1 MEQRGVSDAVEF
13 SSNPSETHATGRE
26 TPSCGCK
33 CQSPEIMQSKQER
46 AMHSPS
52 PNTEQFTLRKL
63 NSGSAAVLSVTSSSP
78 FSSPTNSS
86 ADRVNSPAKPVLKKG
101 EAIDLVDVEAKKKM
115 ERGISHATANES
127 LVSAARTVVQ
137 HDFHHIQVVQSN
149 QDLSSPS
156 QGCVV
161 ETPLYTFTLPDLTS
175 YPEDFRGFLEK
186 DLIELSALIS
196 LEQTGRLNW
205 WADTGTCQRL
215 WPLATTGDGNCLL
228 HAASLGMWGFH
239 DRLLTLR
246 KALYTFLTSGQTVDA
261 IYRRWRWSAAQQ
273 NYQSGLSLT
282 ESEWSEEWSS
292 VLRLASTE
300 PRTNSNMPKRR
311 SRLSTVS
318 EDDLDNPL
326 YESLEEIHVLVLAHI
341 LRRPIIVVAD
351 TVLKDAYGEALAPI
365 PFGGI
370 YLPLEVSPS
379 ECDKCPL
386 ILTYDAGHF
395 SALVTMQPPANTQSP
410 LPTVIPVTDS
420 NHTILP
426 IQFSVDPG
434 FQIDW
439 GHDENNPNILNK
451 LDLHDSDKLGLL
463 KEFLD
468 VVQVPLPACFLDPYP
483 DLDLT
488 SPDSI
493 ESCSLKDVDVASQ
506 SSQDL
511 QPPKSKTAKQ
521 IQSVAKQ
528 FGSIGKTVSKK
539 IKKNFGNITRLAR
552 TGSFKGLRSRPVSQT
567 TRLQTCRIVGGQ
579 QDHILAAMLHTQKSL
594 PYLQEM
600 IDNYLQEAKFRFD
613 KDKELKALQAAER
626 RKKECGDS
634 LVPRAQCVSPEC
646 QLMGNVKT
654 SYLCHHCFHQQIQQS
669 SEARPGVTGY
679 GPGQQSEALYGSGR
693 SKFYVNADDHS
704 YETLRNVPLC
714 KHPSMRNSDRSLYL
728 SNSTFY
734 RDGVAGLI
742 VPIPA
747 NSPDPMPIVPVDLPP
762 KAPLRN
768 SRKKALVNLQTEM
781 SRNVMNSGDSL
792 DASRP
797 FLGETHQSDFERPA
811 NLKYGGDSSKSCMK
825 VELPGMMDAKPCQ
838 TSGCSFFGSS
848 ENNSFCSKCFR
859 ESQRILQAS
868 KV

>member
-1 MEQRGVSDAVEF
+1 
-13 SSNPSETHATGRE
+13 
-26 TPSCGCK
+26 
-33 CQSPEIMQSKQER
+33 
-46 AMHSPS
+46 MHSPS
-52 PNTEQFTLRKL
+52 SNSEQFTLRKI
-63 NSGSAAVLSVTSSSP
+63 NSGSAAVLTMTSSSP
-78 FSSPTNSS
+78 FSSPST
-86 ADRVNSPAKPVLKKG
+86 DRVSSPAKPVLKKG
-101 EAIDLVDVEAKKKM
+101 EAIDLADVEAKKKM

-137 HDFHHIQVVQSN
+137 HDFHHIQAAQSH
-149 QDLSSPS
+149 QDLHTMPGS
-156 QGCVV
+156 QAQACMV

-246 KALYTFLTSGQTVDA
+246 KALYTFLTSGQAVDA
-261 IYRRWRWSAAQQ
+261 IYRRWRWQAAQQ

-370 YLPLEVSPS
+370 YLPLEVPPS

-395 SALVTMQPPANTQSP
+395 SALVTMQPPHNTQAP

-420 NHTILP
+420 NHAILP

-439 GHDENNPNILNK
+439 GQDENNPNILNK
-451 LDLHDSDKLGLL
+451 LDLQDSDKLGLL

-483 DLDLT
+483 ELDLT
-488 SPDSI
+488 SPESI
-493 ESCSLKDVDVASQ
+493 ESCSLKDVDISSQ
-506 SSQDL
+506 HSQDL
-511 QPPKSKTAKQ
+511 HPQKSKTAKQ

-567 TRLQTCRIVGGQ
+567 TRLQSCRIVGGQ
-579 QDHILAAMLHTQKSL
+579 QDHILAAMLHTQKCL

-613 KDKELKALQAAER
+613 KDKELKSLQAAER
-626 RKKECGDS
+626 RKLEYGGSEYGKTEYG
-634 LVPRAQCVSPEC
+634 RTEFTGAAQCVSPDC
-646 QLMGNVKT
+646 QLQGNVKT
-654 SYLCHHCFHQQIQQS
+654 SYLCQHCYHQQVQQS
-669 SEARPGVTGY
+669 SDTRLAIPGYTAH
-679 GPGQQSEALYGSGR
+679 QSEALYGSGR

-704 YETLRNVPLC
+704 YETLRHVPLC
-714 KHPSMRNSDRSLYL
+714 KHPSMRNTDRSLYL

-742 VPIPA
+742 VPIPS
-747 NSPDPMPIVPVDLPP
+747 NPPDPMPIVPVDPPP

-768 SRKKALVNLQTEM
+768 SRKKALVNLQAEM
-781 SRNVMNSGDSL
+781 SRNVVNRSADSP
-792 DASRP
+792 DASRLYLSETQTP
-797 FLGETHQSDFERPA
+797 DYQQQVTMKYQGE
-811 NLKYGGDSSKSCMK
+811 SSRSCMK
-825 VELPGMMDAKPCQ
+825 VELPGLMDAKPCQ

-859 ESQRILQAS
+859 ESQRMLQAS

>member
-1 MEQRGVSDAVEF
+1 V
-13 SSNPSETHATGRE
+13 
-26 TPSCGCK
+26 K
-33 CQSPEIMQSKQER
+33 
-46 AMHSPS
+46 HSRS
-52 PNTEQFTLRKL
+52 PNTEQFTLRKI
-63 NSGSAAVLSVTSSSP
+63 NSGSAAVLSVTGSSP
-78 FSSPTNSS
+78 FSSPANSS
-86 ADRVNSPAKPVLKKG
+86 VERVNSPAKPILKKV
-101 EAIDLVDVEAKKKM
+101 EAIDLGDIEAKKKM

-137 HDFHHIQVVQSN
+137 HDFHHIQIVQSN
-149 QDLSSPS
+149 PDLSSLAGSPN

-196 LEQTGRLNW
+196 LEQSGRLNW

-261 IYRRWRWSAAQQ
+261 IYRRWRWQAAQQ

-282 ESEWSEEWSS
+282 ESEWSDEWNS

-300 PRTNSNMPKRR
+300 PRTNTNMPKRR
-311 SRLSTVS
+311 SRLSTMS
-318 EDDLDNPL
+318 DDDLDNPL

-395 SALVTMQPPANTQSP
+395 SALVTMQPPADTQSP

-420 NHTILP
+420 NHSILP

-439 GHDENNPNILNK
+439 GQDENNPNILNK
-451 LDLHDSDKLGLL
+451 LTLLESDKLGLL

-468 VVQVPLPACFLDPYP
+468 IVQVPLPACFLDSYP
-483 DLDLT
+483 ELDLT

-493 ESCSLKDVDVASQ
+493 ESCSLKDIEIASQ
-506 SSQDL
+506 TSQDH
-511 QPPKSKTAKQ
+511 QHPKSKTAKQ

-552 TGSFKGLRSRPVSQT
+552 TGSFKGIRSRPVSQT
-567 TRLQTCRIVGGQ
+567 TRLQNCRIVGGQ
-579 QDHILAAMLHTQKSL
+579 QDHILAAMLHTQRCL

-600 IDNYLQEAKFRFD
+600 VDNYLQEAKVRFD

-626 RKKECGDS
+626 RKKEFDGTDS
-634 LVPRAQCVSPEC
+634 VVTRAQCVSPEC
-646 QLMGNVKT
+646 QLMGSVKT
-654 SYLCHHCFHQQIQQS
+654 SYLCHHCYHQQVQQS
-669 SEARPGVTGY
+669 SEVRAGLTGF
-679 GPGQQSEALYGSGR
+679 GPTQSEALYGSGR

-728 SNSTFY
+728 ANSTFY
-734 RDGVAGLI
+734 RDGVPGLV
-742 VPIPA
+742 VPIPT
-747 NSPDPMPIVPVDLPP
+747 NSPDPMPIVPVDPPP

-768 SRKKALVNLQTEM
+768 SRKKALENLQAEM
-781 SRNVMNSGDSL
+781 RHGITNSNESVN
-792 DASRP
+792 ASRHYLSENHP
-797 FLGETHQSDFERPA
+797 TDTERSA
-811 NLKYGGDSSKSCMK
+811 NMKYKGDPSRSCMK
-825 VELPGMMDAKPCQ
+825 VELPGFIDAKPCQ

-859 ESQRILQAS
+859 ESQRVLQAS